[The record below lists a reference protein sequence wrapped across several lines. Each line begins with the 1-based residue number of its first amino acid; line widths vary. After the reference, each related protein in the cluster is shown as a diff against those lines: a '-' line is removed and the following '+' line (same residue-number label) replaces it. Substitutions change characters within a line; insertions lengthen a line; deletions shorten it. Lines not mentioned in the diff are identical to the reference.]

1 MSVIQQ
7 LTVSV
12 KNDHQI
18 TKEEAL
24 ALCHEPLNELC
35 AAANNL
41 RKHFCGNTVDLCTIM
56 NGKSG
61 KCSENCK
68 YCAQS
73 AHYNT
78 NITEYPVLDTA
89 AILKAAQY
97 NEARGIVRFAV
108 VTSGRT
114 LAATELNSLCESY
127 QTLRKN
133 CSLSLCAS
141 HGLLTLPQLQQL
153 KKAGVSRYHNNLETS
168 RRFFPHICTTHAYDD
183 KIRTIQNARL
193 AGLDICSGGIIGLGE
208 TMEDRIDMAMEL
220 RKLRVKSVPLNVLNP
235 IPGTPFANNAKLNQ
249 EEILRVI
256 SLFRFILPNSA
267 VRLAGGRGLFDD
279 KGRAAFES
287 GANAAISGDMLT
299 TAGISIQEDMSLLKE
314 LQFEV
319 KML

>member
-7 LTVSV
+7 FTVSV
-12 KNDHQI
+12 KNGRQI

-24 ALCHEPLNELC
+24 ALCREPLDELC
-35 AAANNL
+35 TAANNL
-41 RKHFCGNTVDLCTIM
+41 RQHFCGNTVDLCTIM

-97 NEARGIVRFAV
+97 NETRGIVRFAV

-114 LAATELNSLCESY
+114 LAAAELDSLCESY
-127 QTLRKN
+127 RTLRKN
-133 CSLSLCAS
+133 CGLSLCAS

-235 IPGTPFANNAKLNQ
+235 IPGTPFANNAKLKP

-256 SLFRFILPNSA
+256 SLFRFILPDSA

-279 KGRAAFES
+279 KGRAAFAS

-299 TAGISIQEDMSLLKE
+299 TAGISIQEDMAILKK